1 MRKIPAVL
9 VLIALAT
16 GSAHAYSLLG
26 YKWSQSRVTMNL
38 RLGASTFTRP
48 AIDGSTTWNAA
59 ARPALSAW
67 NTKMQ
72 NMQFAVGS
80 SSGQRAANDRKNYAF
95 FASSAYGQL
104 LGSRTL
110 AVAITWYSGSRAVDS
125 DVVFNTRFKWN
136 SYRGNLR
143 PGVYDIRRVAIH
155 EFGHVLGLAH
165 SRRSGAIMQPY
176 VSNQDR
182 LGADDIAGAQRL
194 YGAR

>member
-1 MRKIPAVL
+1 MQTIPLVVL
-9 VLIALAT
+9 LMALAA

-38 RLGASTFTRP
+38 RLGSSTFSRP

-59 ARPALSAW
+59 ARPALSTW
-67 NTKMQ
+67 NRQMQ
-72 NMQFAVGS
+72 NMQFVVGS
-80 SSGQRAANDRKNYAF
+80 ASRQRAALDGRNYAF
-95 FASSAYGQL
+95 FASSAYGQS

-110 AVAITWYSGSRAVDS
+110 AVALTWYSGRRAIDS
-125 DVVFNTRFKWN
+125 DVVFNTRFRWN

-143 PGVYDIRRVAIH
+143 SDVYDIRRVAIH

-165 SRRSGAIMQPY
+165 SARSTAIMQPY
-176 VSNQDR
+176 ITNRDR